1 MTTFEV
7 FSYWNIRELQL
18 VFNAVAAIVG
28 GSDYLGL
35 LRTLALVG
43 VISMA
48 MAVLAGFAQTTDFGR
63 WLIMLA
69 VFNAIL
75 LVPKVNVVL
84 TDRTGTQP
92 QVTVANVPLGLASF
106 AHSVS
111 HIGDWLTQ
119 TFETTFALP
128 NDIQFRTNGTLW
140 GHRVQQELLHSRFDN
155 SILTSNLLEFY
166 RECITPEFATGFIVA
181 TDMAKTNDIWTYL
194 NGKTNPGRMVTLRA
208 VPGSAPAAGT
218 YGCDV
223 AYNHLTTQI
232 TYVTTQQ
239 MNMLGKRMYPGL
251 ATAPANAAIQS
262 SIQTSTNYML
272 GIASNAMD
280 TLKQTAMSNFMIDAQ
295 YMLPAQLGDAAG
307 AASNLAQ
314 AQAIRST
321 SESYK
326 MMSKLAESTMPKVKN
341 IVEIVQYSVFP
352 IILLMVLMAG
362 HKGGL
367 VFKAYVMSLAWVQL
381 WPPLYAVMHLVMT
394 MHAQDLAA
402 MTSGLGLSMSQY
414 SMVNNAYISDE
425 AIAGMIAATA
435 IPAIAAA
442 IVKGGDVGAH
452 AIAGMVS
459 PSREAEKAATGVA
472 TGNMQMGNATLGNQS
487 ADNLSMG
494 QYNSQPTITSG
505 TLKSTMATSNARI
518 TQEAGTMTMEAAGSR
533 LIANSNT
540 GAIVSATL
548 AGFNL
553 AGSAASSA
561 LARGAS
567 DTNYSGTG
575 TTSQTGINASL
586 GDSVTARMSK
596 EQSAGFQRA
605 FEQALAEKT
614 GTSDRG
620 STSTSSDH
628 EQQTRAG
635 SGGSIGQTNQEGAS
649 VGSAVG
655 VRSGGSVGQAKAA
668 NQPPPSQNNGRI
680 ATIANALGEAGGWI
694 LKNSPVGASAGIDI
708 KTGQQ
713 YSEDAKRTLETA
725 TKEEL
730 KQAVTLTRDAMRE
743 VAATTRDSGTKSA
756 AERIASTLDKAKT
769 YDSKEIASL
778 VSTSEAGN
786 RKQEGNENKVGANID
801 QSKLMW
807 DEATRAYFGKP
818 VENIRDITPG
828 QFREFAEE
836 WNRNPGFRDDVAMQV
851 REDLRTAVGLHA
863 GIEPVKTPDDIRD
876 AGRENLN
883 SLRGEGDAQI
893 TTSHKRFDHAVNR
906 DQYAS
911 PDSMP
916 NLTPAAQAHE
926 KRMESYGGQ
935 VHQADSKVA
944 LESGIMLAATAL
956 YQDRQKGLG
965 QVMGNALLGGAGS
978 ASMHDYTEALT
989 EAARRDPELATG
1001 LRNIALNQ
1009 RSGKAPEIEEIQ
1021 WVNDRAN
1028 GAIQKSEGIF
1038 SEVNAFGEKLLNEA
1052 TGGVFKPDAS
1062 KMQHSDSKG

>member
-1 MTTFEV
+1 MPTFEV
-7 FSYWNIRELQL
+7 FCYWNIRELQL

-48 MAVLAGFAQTTDFGR
+48 MAVLAGFAQMPDFGR

-111 HIGDWLTQ
+111 HIGDWLTR

-155 SILTSNLLEFY
+155 SILTSNLMEFY
-166 RECITPEFATGFIVA
+166 RECVTPEFATGFIVA
-181 TDMAKTNDIWTYL
+181 SDMAKTNDIWTYL

-208 VPGSAPAAGT
+208 VPGAAPAAGT

-223 AYNHLTTQI
+223 AYNNLSMQI
-232 TYVTTQQ
+232 TYVDTLQ
-239 MNMLGKRMYPGL
+239 MNTLGKRMYPGL

-272 GIASNAMD
+272 GISSNAMD
-280 TLKQTAMSNFMIDAQ
+280 TVRQTAMSNFMIDAQ

-367 VFKAYVMSLAWVQL
+367 VFKVYVMSLAWVQL

-414 SMVNNAYISDE
+414 SLVNNAYISDE

-442 IVKGGDVGAH
+442 IVKGGDVGAQ

-459 PSREAEKAATGVA
+459 PSREAEKAASGMA
-472 TGNMQMGNATLGNQS
+472 SGNMQFGNASLGNQS

-505 TLKSTMATSNARI
+505 TLKSTMVTNDARM
-518 TQEAGTMTMEAAGSR
+518 TREAGTTTLEAAGSR
-533 LIANSNT
+533 LMANSNT

-553 AGSAASSA
+553 SGTTASSS
-561 LARGAS
+561 LSRGAS

-575 TTSQTGINASL
+575 TASQTGINASL
-586 GDSVTARMSK
+586 GDAVTARMSK

-620 STSTSSDH
+620 GTAISTGH
-628 EQQTRAG
+628 EQQTRTG
-635 SGGSIGQTNQEGAS
+635 SGGSTGLSNQESAHI
-649 VGSAVG
+649 GSAAG
-655 VRSGGSVGQAKAA
+655 VRAGGSVGQGKPENSGATT
-668 NQPPPSQNNGRI
+668 QDNGRI
-680 ATIANALGEAGGWI
+680 AKIANALGVAGGWI
-694 LKNSPVGASAGIDI
+694 MKKVPVGASAGIDV

-725 TKEEL
+725 TKDEL
-730 KQAVTLTRDAMRE
+730 KQATTLTRDAMRE
-743 VAATTRDSGTKSA
+743 VAATTKDAGTKVA
-756 AERIASTLDKAKT
+756 AERIASTLDTAKT
-769 YDSKEIASL
+769 YDYKEIVSL
-778 VSTSEAGN
+778 VNTSEAGN
-786 RKQEGNENKVGANID
+786 RKQEGNENRVGANID
-801 QSKLMW
+801 QSRLLW
-807 DEATRAYFGKP
+807 EEATKAYFGKS
-818 VENIRDITPG
+818 VDNINDITPK

-836 WNRNPGFRDDVAMQV
+836 WNRNPGFRDDVGMQV
-851 REDLRTAVGLHA
+851 REDLRKGDALHA
-863 GIEPVKTPDDIRD
+863 GIDPLKTPDEIQ
-876 AGRENLN
+876 ATGGGNLN
-883 SLRGEGDAQI
+883 SLTRKGKAQ
-893 TTSHKRFDHAVNR
+893 TAAFYGQSDHAAKQS
-906 DQYAS
+906 QYAS
-911 PDSMP
+911 PESMP
-916 NLTPAAQAHE
+916 NLTPVAKSHE
-926 KRMESYGGQ
+926 DRMRGYSQQ
-935 VHQADSKVA
+935 VQQNDSKVA
-944 LESGIMLAATAL
+944 LDSGITLAATAL
-956 YQDRQKGLG
+956 YQDRQRGVG
-965 QVMGNALLGGAGS
+965 QVIGNALLGGAGS
-978 ASMHDYTEALT
+978 ASMQDYTKALT
-989 EAARRDPELATG
+989 EAAQKDPELASG

-1009 RSGKAPEIEEIQ
+1009 RSGKEPEKEEIQ

-1028 GAIQKSEGIF
+1028 GAIQKSEGVL
-1038 SEVNAFGEKLLNEA
+1038 SEVNAFGEKILNDA

-1062 KMQHSDSKG
+1062 KPLTSK